1 LEGSRQ
7 AEKFHKQLIN
17 HFIQLNRK
25 LIDEPTESLSIAIV
39 GGGATGVELSAE
51 LFNARQ
57 LFALYVLGRVTNKHL
72 RVTLL
77 EDGPRLVPALA
88 EHVSEAVH
96 VALEKLGADIR
107 LKIAGRKSQKECVCH
122 CRRGD
127 DSGPYDALDS
137 RRRSA

>member
-1 LEGSRQ
+1 
-7 AEKFHKQLIN
+7 LIN

-57 LFALYVLGRVTNKHL
+57 LFALYGLGRVTNKHL